1 MKLLI
6 PILFILFSTSLY
18 AQSTKIC
25 IGDVINS
32 VKIGPLTG
40 NKNLA
45 FGVKNIAEEALLDK
59 GYELVNK
66 NDSTLKLNIEIVYLD
81 IQQTSTGISVFHK
94 NDNETIIR
102 MKGVVTKEGKK
113 IKDYI
118 ATGKSSEISTSTVIV
133 DEGGGFNQASARS
146 ALKKTII
153 NLIEK
158 LL

>member
-1 MKLLI
+1 MKLFI
-6 PILFILFSTSLY
+6 SILFTLFSTSLFS
-18 AQSTKIC
+18 QSTKIC
-25 IGDVINS
+25 IGDVVNS

-45 FGVKNIAEEALLDK
+45 FGIKNIAEEALLDK

-66 NDSTLKLNIEIVYLD
+66 NDSTLKLNIEVIYLD
-81 IQQTSTGISVFHK
+81 IQQTSTGVSVFHK

-118 ATGKSSEISTSTVIV
+118 ATGKSSEISTSMVIV